1 MSKYSN
7 IRLDPYGAVFDASPH
22 DVNDE
27 VYTDSL
33 NMRFNDGA
41 CEKIGGEVEGTAT
54 TAQATHLQ
62 FNGDHNSPYWLY
74 FGDATARVTNFTT
87 DKDIEGS
94 ALSSSVNWD
103 SSLFNTFPICNN
115 SEDTPRYWDND
126 FATPGTLADL
136 PAFPASTT
144 CQVLRPFRGFLVA
157 LNVTDAASQKPNR
170 VLWSDLSD
178 SGALPASWDI
188 ADPGTLAGD
197 LYLTD
202 DKGEIIDG
210 AQLRDMFVIYKTH
223 STYLMRLIGG
233 QSVMRID
240 KVQVNSGLLAK
251 NCIVEFKGRHF
262 IVADGD
268 IVLFDGQNIE
278 SIADKRVK
286 DTIFNNIDTD
296 NFNRTYVVRDDRN
309 HEMWVCYPSSGQSYS
324 DKAAIWN
331 WEDNTWTF
339 RELTNTRH
347 IAAGVTNFA
356 TSPTWDSLTTTT
368 WDSYN
373 TTWKSFSSNP
383 TVDTL
388 ASAVTSAINIIGD
401 TYDIDGVAM
410 PSRLEKATM
419 DLGDPD
425 QIKIVKSITPRITA
439 SAGTKVYIRVGTQ
452 MAPDDDISWGNE
464 QLYTVGTDREAF
476 FTQKGRFIS
485 VRMRTQDTGANW
497 KCHGFYIKAAQSGRY

>member
-1 MSKYSN
+1 
-7 IRLDPYGAVFDASPH
+7 
-22 DVNDE
+22 
-27 VYTDSL
+27 
-33 NMRFNDGA
+33 
-41 CEKIGGEVEGTAT
+41 
-54 TAQATHLQ
+54 
-62 FNGDHNSPYWLY
+62 
-74 FGDATARVTNFTT
+74 
-87 DKDIEGS
+87 
-94 ALSSSVNWD
+94 
-103 SSLFNTFPICNN
+103 
-115 SEDTPRYWDND
+115 
-126 FATPGTLADL
+126 
-136 PAFPASTT
+136 
-144 CQVLRPFRGFLVA
+144 
-157 LNVTDAASQKPNR
+157 
-170 VLWSDLSD
+170 
-178 SGALPASWDI
+178 
-188 ADPGTLAGD
+188 
-197 LYLTD
+197 
-202 DKGEIIDG
+202 
-210 AQLRDMFVIYKTH
+210 
-223 STYLMRLIGG
+223 
-233 QSVMRID
+233 
-240 KVQVNSGLLAK
+240 
-251 NCIVEFKGRHF
+251 VEFKGRHF

-331 WEDNTWTF
+331 WEDNTWTY

-356 TSPTWDSLTTTT
+356 ASPTWDSLTTTT

-388 ASAVTSAINIIGD
+388 ASAVASAINIIGD

-425 QIKIVKSITPRITA
+425 QVKIVKSITPRITA
-439 SAGTKVYIRVGTQ
+439 TAGTKIYIRVGTQ

-485 VRMRTQDTGANW
+485 VRMRTQDIGASW